1 MLYQGL
7 TKIGSLS
14 FGRGLCRVATIG
26 GNCNCYVLL
35 LAYPDGCLVVRT
47 EHKSKDFSK
56 PTHCQE
62 KVASLVTPSF
72 NSELVS
78 SLSKDLL

>member
-1 MLYQGL
+1 
-7 TKIGSLS
+7 LS
-14 FGRGLCRVATIG
+14 FGSGLYRVATIC

-35 LAYPDGCLVVRT
+35 LVCLDGCLVVRT

-56 PTHCQE
+56 PTHCHE
-62 KVASLVTPSF
+62 KVASLVAPSF

-78 SLSKDLL
+78 SLSRDLL